1 MPCARVRV
9 AVLLAAS
16 LLARAA
22 VAERLLREGRGRQ
35 RAAPA
40 VGLPFRQRLE
50 NYEEVQYHGSLQ
62 LGGQDIRAIYDTGS
76 FDILVVSTRCP
87 QCRGAV
93 YNPGASPTFHAYGG
107 DVVEHSFGSGPTESA
122 LGSEVVKIGPLVAQN
137 QTIHEILKHDM
148 PVLENA
154 SFDAIVGI
162 GPEGDSAQR
171 AGGSLLQNLGIS
183 EYSICLGRS
192 PGSPG
197 WLTWGGGVTP
207 AQKASS
213 AALRVVGRHH
223 WAVSMRNLLPD
234 VGLQGE
240 RREAA
245 GTLLCGRGCAAI
257 LDSGTSLIAGPSHSL
272 QGLSYLLPELHENC
286 SNFGDLPDLEL
297 ELSGRRLRLPP
308 EAYVFRLRGT
318 AQEKRAAGRLL
329 LSQVRDAADED
340 TCVLGFLPMDRHT
353 DWGPLWVLGMPFFRQ
368 FHVTFGLAENVS
380 ERRIWLSRASSS
392 CGALP
397 LEAKDVGSEN
407 STYEGVGVY
416 PKVVV
421 AQRWQ
426 SRRPSKPRVIRA
438 SSLLRSRIAGD
449 L

>member
-1 MPCARVRV
+1 MRCDRAWI
-9 AVLLAAS
+9 AVLLASA

-22 VAERLLREGRGRQ
+22 VAERLLREGRGR
-35 RAAPA
+35 RRPAPA
-40 VGLPFRQRLE
+40 GGLPFRQRLE

-76 FDILVVSTRCP
+76 FDILVVSTRCS

-122 LGSEVVKIGPLVAQN
+122 LGSEVVRIGPLVAQN
-137 QTIHEILKHDM
+137 QTIHEILKHNM
-148 PVLENA
+148 SVLEGA

-162 GPEGDSAQR
+162 GPEGDGAKP
-171 AGGSLLQNLGIS
+171 GPGSLLQNLGIS
-183 EYSICLGRS
+183 EYSICLGRT

-197 WLTWGGGVTP
+197 WLTWGGGVTA

-234 VGLQGE
+234 VELRGE

-245 GTLLCGRGCAAI
+245 GTLLCARGCAAI

-272 QGLSYLLPELHENC
+272 QGLSYLLPELREDC
-286 SNFGDLPDLEL
+286 SNFGDLPDLEF

-318 AQEKRAAGRLL
+318 AQEQRAAGKLL
-329 LSQVRDAADED
+329 LSQVPDAAGED

-353 DWGPLWVLGMPFFRQ
+353 DYGPLWVLGMPFFRQ

-380 ERRIWLSRASSS
+380 ERRIWLSGASSS

-397 LEAKDVGSEN
+397 LEAEDVGTKN
-407 STYEGVGVY
+407 STYEGAGVY
-416 PKVVV
+416 PRMIV
-421 AQRWQ
+421 AQRGQ
-426 SRRPSKPRVIRA
+426 SHRQSAPRVIRA
-438 SSLLRSRIAGD
+438 ASLLRPRVPGG